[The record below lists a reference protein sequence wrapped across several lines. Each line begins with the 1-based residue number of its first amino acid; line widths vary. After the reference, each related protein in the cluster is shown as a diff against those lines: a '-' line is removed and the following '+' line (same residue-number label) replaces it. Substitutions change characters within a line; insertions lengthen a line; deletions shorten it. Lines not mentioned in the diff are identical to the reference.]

1 MSFLELESVYAG
13 YEGSDVLQGVSLSVE
28 EGSVVTLLGRN
39 GVGKTTTLRSIV
51 GLVEPS
57 GGAVRFDDEDI
68 TGSSPHAVYDR
79 GIGFVT
85 EDRGIFPDLTV
96 EENLRVPV
104 VEESE
109 GLPMSDVYDFFPKL
123 EELEASKGKHL
134 SGGEKQMLAI
144 ARALRGDPRLLLLDE
159 PSEGLAPQIVENV
172 GRVVEEIASSGTTLL
187 IVEQNVKFALDMA
200 EYTYIMDN
208 GSIVFEGTDDE
219 VEENDEEVRN
229 YLGVHEND
237 RT

>member
-57 GGAVRFDDEDI
+57 GGAVRFDGEDI

-219 VEENDEEVRN
+219 VEEKDEEVRN